1 MNTSSLPSWAPV
13 VLRFTMCAV
22 FLYFGITQLTSPEVW
37 TGLVPEWLTN
47 LTGMSASTFVTI
59 NAIFEIV
66 ASVLLLL
73 GAFVRPVATLLFL
86 HLLGIAFTLGFNPL
100 GVRDF
105 GLAFAT
111 LAVAIYGNDQ
121 WCLLTKKH
129 L

>member
-1 MNTSSLPSWAPV
+1 MNNSSLPSWAPV
-13 VLRFTMCAV
+13 VLRFAMCAV
-22 FLYFGITQLTSPEVW
+22 FLYFGISQLTSTSLW

-47 LTGMSASTFVTI
+47 ATGLSASAFVTI
-59 NAIFEIV
+59 NGIFEIV

-73 GAFVRPVATLLFL
+73 GALVRPIAFLLFL
-86 HLLGIAFTLGFNPL
+86 HLFGIAWTLGFNPL

-111 LAVAIYGNDQ
+111 LAVAVYGNDR
-121 WCLLTKKH
+121 WCLLTKKN